1 MVNWVR
7 FNGWFKCAEVKC
19 CNVCQRCWHWGEFQT
34 LNKVPML
41 VVWSRDASRAGS
53 ALAIGD
59 LRWGQLGRNAG
70 NLVAEILVLWPQ
82 SIFLKMVG
90 KLLTGVVEHQQ
101 YLKTVEFLFSVGV
114 EHSSLKT
121 KQNKKNLPWP
131 WEVVMCISYDIVEI
145 RKLAGSRE
153 KIQFLPQPR

>member
-1 MVNWVR
+1 
-7 FNGWFKCAEVKC
+7 
-19 CNVCQRCWHWGEFQT
+19 
-34 LNKVPML
+34 
-41 VVWSRDASRAGS
+41 
-53 ALAIGD
+53 
-59 LRWGQLGRNAG
+59 
-70 NLVAEILVLWPQ
+70 
-82 SIFLKMVG
+82 MVG

-101 YLKTVEFLFSVGV
+101 YLKTVEFLFSVGIA
-114 EHSSLKT
+114 HLIQNNSSLKT